1 MQLKKTIIISS
12 LILLAMLVVVLLVWP
27 DKAGGSRWAK
37 VILPD
42 MAELIVEVADTQA
55 KQMKG
60 LSDREDLDEYEGMLF
75 VYETT
80 EIRSMWMQDML
91 FSIDV
96 IWLNQGKIVQ
106 IDPDLGR
113 VNNGIVVQKES
124 ESAVDM
130 FLELEAGQAEELKLK
145 LGDKLDIVFIQ

>member
-1 MQLKKTIIISS
+1 
-12 LILLAMLVVVLLVWP
+12 MLVVVLLVWP